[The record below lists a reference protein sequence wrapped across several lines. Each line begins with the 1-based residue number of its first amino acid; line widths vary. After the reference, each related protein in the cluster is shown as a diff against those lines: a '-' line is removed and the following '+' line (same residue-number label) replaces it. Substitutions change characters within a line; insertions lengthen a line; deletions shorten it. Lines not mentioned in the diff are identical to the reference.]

1 MPNAYPT
8 LPTDITSGPEGEADA
23 FVVDRMGDGTH
34 RVRVLHDDK
43 LRLTILHPLLTAAEV
58 QTLETFYAANRTFSI
73 YYTHRGTQYECAF
86 IGKPEVRYA
95 SPTYFNVTVRLA
107 VVA

>member
-1 MPNAYPT
+1 MPNPYPD
-8 LPTDITSGPEGEADA
+8 LPTDISTAPEGEGDA
-23 FVVDRMGDGTH
+23 FVADRMGDGTH
-34 RVRVLHDDK
+34 RVRILHDDK
-43 LRLTILHPLLTAAEV
+43 PRITILHPLLTAAEV
-58 QTLETFYAANRTFSI
+58 ATLETFYANNRTISI

-95 SPTYFNVTVRLA
+95 SPTYFNVVVRLA